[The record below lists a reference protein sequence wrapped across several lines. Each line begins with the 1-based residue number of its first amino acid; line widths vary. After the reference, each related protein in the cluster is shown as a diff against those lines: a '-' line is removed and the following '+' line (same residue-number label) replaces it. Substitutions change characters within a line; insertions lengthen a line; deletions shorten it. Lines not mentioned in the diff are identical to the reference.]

1 MTKKKKMLIISGV
14 VVVLLISII
23 TQHVL
28 NEMGSIPSADERNRL
43 YGHLSYY
50 NTETSEFVSPDEVT
64 YFPERTT
71 GGSSGFSRFFSKS
84 SNAPKEQLPTVKLTK
99 ADFTA
104 VPSSY
109 ALYWLG
115 HSSAIIELDGLRI
128 LVDPVLQNAAPFPGI
143 VQRYVE
149 SPIKREELP
158 DVDVVLISHDH
169 YDHLEARTMKYLKDR
184 DARFIVPLGVGT
196 RLKGWGVPQ
205 EKITEMVW
213 GDSITLST
221 VRIAAVPSVHYSG
234 RTGKD
239 RNQTLWAAYAIKGSQ
254 KNIFWSGDTGYGE
267 HIRKIAEKYG
277 PFDLACIEIDGW
289 NDGWPNT
296 HLYPHEAVQV
306 AHEVGAPLMLPT
318 HWGVFDLALHP
329 WNESIQ
335 TTVEAANDHQVRVLT
350 PLMGQKIVPGETE
363 TKKWW

>member
-1 MTKKKKMLIISGV
+1 MTTKKKMIIIITAI
-14 VVVLLISII
+14 VVLVIAII
-23 TQHVL
+23 AQHVFS
-28 NEMGSIPSADERNRL
+28 EMGSIPSGSERNSL
-43 YGHLSYY
+43 YGHLPYY
-50 NTETSEFVSPDEVT
+50 NTEANEFLSPDEVT
-64 YFPERTT
+64 YYPERTT

-84 SNAPKEQLPTVKLTK
+84 PNAPKEKLPTVKLTK
-99 ADFTA
+99 ADFPA
-104 VPSSY
+104 IPSSY

-128 LVDPVLQNAAPFPGI
+128 LIDPVLQNAAPFPGI
-143 VQRYVE
+143 VGRYVE

-158 DVDVVLISHDH
+158 AVDIVLISHDH

-184 DARFIVPLGVGT
+184 NTRFITPLGVSS
-196 RLKGWGVPQ
+196 RLQSWGIPQ
-205 EKITEMVW
+205 EKITKMAW
-213 GDSITLST
+213 GDSITVSSI
-221 VRIAAVPSVHYSG
+221 RIDALPAVHYSG

-239 RNQTLWAAYAIKGSQ
+239 RNQTLWAAYAIKGNA

-267 HIRKIAEKYG
+267 HIREIGEKYG

-296 HLYPHEAVQV
+296 HLFPHEAVQV

-335 TTVEAANDHQVRVLT
+335 MTIDAANDHQVQVLT
-350 PLMGQKIVPGETE
+350 PLMGERIVPGETV
-363 TKKWW
+363 TKVWW

>member
-14 VVVLLISII
+14 VVLLLIAII
-23 TQHVL
+23 AQHVL
-28 NEMGSIPSADERNRL
+28 SETGSIPPADKRNRL

-50 NTETSEFVSPDEVT
+50 NTELSEFVSPDEVT

-71 GGSSGFSRFFSKS
+71 GGTSGFGRFFSKS
-84 SNAPKEQLPTVKLTK
+84 PNAPKEQLPIVKLTK
-99 ADFTA
+99 DDFPA
-104 VPSSY
+104 VPSDY

-128 LVDPVLQNAAPFPGI
+128 LIDPVLQNAAPFPGI
-143 VQRYVE
+143 VDRYVE

-158 DVDVVLISHDH
+158 DVDIVLISHDH

-184 DARFIVPLGVGT
+184 DTRFIVPLGVGA
-196 RLKGWGVPQ
+196 RLQSWDVPR
-205 EKITEMVW
+205 EKITEMAW
-213 GDSITLST
+213 SDSINISS
-221 VRIAAVPSVHYSG
+221 VRIAALPTVHYSG
-234 RTGKD
+234 RTGRD
-239 RNQTLWAAYAIKGSQ
+239 RNQTLWAAYAIKGNA

-267 HIRKIAEKYG
+267 HIREIAQTYG

-306 AHEVGAPLMLPT
+306 AYEVGATLMLPT
-318 HWGVFDLALHP
+318 HWGVFDLALHQ

-335 TTVEAANDHQVRVLT
+335 MAVDAANDHQVHVLT
-350 PLMGQKIVPGETE
+350 PMMGQKIVPGETE

>member
-1 MTKKKKMLIISGV
+1 MLIISGV
-14 VVVLLISII
+14 VVLLLIASIA
-23 TQHVL
+23 QHVL
-28 NEMGSIPSADERNRL
+28 SEMGSIPSADKRNRL

-50 NTETSEFVSPDEVT
+50 NTELSEFVSPDEVT

-71 GGSSGFSRFFSKS
+71 GGTSGFGRFFSKS
-84 SNAPKEQLPTVKLTK
+84 PNAPKKQLPTVKLTK
-99 ADFTA
+99 DDFPA
-104 VPSSY
+104 VPSDY

-128 LVDPVLQNAAPFPGI
+128 LIDPVLQNAAPFPGI
-143 VQRYVE
+143 VDRYVE

-158 DVDVVLISHDH
+158 DVDIVLISHDH

-184 DARFIVPLGVGT
+184 DTRFIVPLGVGA
-196 RLKGWGVPQ
+196 RLQSWDVPR
-205 EKITEMVW
+205 EKITEMAW
-213 GDSITLST
+213 SDSINISS
-221 VRIAAVPSVHYSG
+221 VRIAALPTVHYSG
-234 RTGKD
+234 RTGRD
-239 RNQTLWAAYAIKGSQ
+239 RNQTLWAAYAIKGNA

-267 HIRKIAEKYG
+267 HIREIAQTYG

-306 AHEVGAPLMLPT
+306 AYEMGATLMLPT
-318 HWGVFDLALHP
+318 HWGVFDLALHQ

-335 TTVEAANDHQVRVLT
+335 MAVDAANDHQVHVIT
-350 PLMGQKIVPGETE
+350 PMMGQRIVPGETE

>member
-1 MTKKKKMLIISGV
+1 MLIIFG
-14 VVVLLISII
+14 VVVLLLIVII
-23 TQHVL
+23 AQHVL
-28 NEMGSIPSADERNRL
+28 SEMGSIPSADKRNRL

-50 NTETSEFVSPDEVT
+50 NTELSEFVSPDEVT

-71 GGSSGFSRFFSKS
+71 GGTSGFGRFFSKS
-84 SNAPKEQLPTVKLTK
+84 PNAPKEQLPTVKLTK
-99 ADFTA
+99 DDFPA
-104 VPSSY
+104 VPSDY

-128 LVDPVLQNAAPFPGI
+128 LIDPVLQNAAPFPGI
-143 VQRYVE
+143 VDRYVE

-158 DVDVVLISHDH
+158 DVDIVLISHDH

-184 DARFIVPLGVGT
+184 DTRFIVPLGVGA
-196 RLKGWGVPQ
+196 RLQSWDVPR
-205 EKITEMVW
+205 EKITEMAW
-213 GDSITLST
+213 SDSINISS
-221 VRIAAVPSVHYSG
+221 VRIAALPTVHYSG
-234 RTGKD
+234 RTGRD
-239 RNQTLWAAYAIKGSQ
+239 RNQTLWAAYAIKGNA

-267 HIRKIAEKYG
+267 HIREIVQTYG

-306 AHEVGAPLMLPT
+306 AYEMGATLMLPT
-318 HWGVFDLALHP
+318 HWGVFDLALHQ

-335 TTVEAANDHQVRVLT
+335 MAVDAANDYQVHVLT
-350 PLMGQKIVPGETE
+350 PMMGQRIVPGETE